1 MRLSVIM
8 SMHTSEFLK
17 KEIFPQ
23 KWKLFVQEQSK
34 NLYLKFMHMTRKLS
48 PAVLER
54 VQIKSAP
61 VS

>member
-34 NLYLKFMHMTRKLS
+34 NLYLKILVNYAYDKKIIASGSRENTD
-48 PAVLER
+48 
-54 VQIKSAP
+54 
-61 VS
+61 